1 MVSILAFDSKAIKSL
16 LSEKYL
22 EFQDKEYPLIYK
34 NKKQAV
40 RIEKGKKI
48 TKNTY
53 YSALDVALDNN
64 QIRAIEIM
72 IKYIIEYQN
81 NYVSYFLFK
90 DNLIELMNRG
100 IELTQLLK
108 SNVFLYRFEFDEWPE
123 AHSNCDRHIM
133 PYNGSIFDLRN

>member
-1 MVSILAFDSKAIKSL
+1 LQSIFHCEISNDILKLLEIQGNPKIFFDSFLELDRKNMVSMLAFDSKAIKSL

-22 EFQDKEYPLIYK
+22 GFQDKEYPLIYK

-40 RIEKGKKI
+40 RIEGGKKI

-100 IELTQLLK
+100 IELT
-108 SNVFLYRFEFDEWPE
+108 
-123 AHSNCDRHIM
+123 
-133 PYNGSIFDLRN
+133 